1 MRVGNTELEL
11 DLFDAEVAGKYEK
24 ALKILDEKQNN
35 KKTTLGLE
43 ETIRQECEMVFD
55 FFNAVWGPG
64 TDKKVFGNKANFRE
78 CEKAFKQVIDYSSEQ
93 LEEIHSISTQYS
105 VDRLKR

>member
-1 MRVGNTELEL
+1 MKVGNTELEL
-11 DLFDAEVAGKYEK
+11 DLFDAEIAGKYEK
-24 ALKILDEKQNN
+24 ALKILDEKQSN
-35 KKTTLGLE
+35 KKITLGLE
-43 ETIRQECEMVFD
+43 ETIRQECKMVFD
-55 FFNAVWGPG
+55 FFNTIWGPG